1 MQSTI
6 EPGNISGTVT
16 APPSK
21 SVTQRAYAAALL
33 HNGRTIITNAG
44 ASDDEHAALGIIQ
57 QLGAKVIAQT
67 AGTIEIQSEG
77 VVPVSDHINCG
88 ESGLAARL
96 FTPIAALSDKPVS
109 ITGTGTLLS
118 RPMQM
123 FREFLPAL
131 NVDISGFNGC
141 LPITVKGPLQALPVR
156 INAEEG
162 SQFLSGLL
170 LAYGSIATA
179 PVVIEVEGLKS
190 KPYVDLTLDMM
201 RHFGKPVPYH
211 NYKKFDIDPS
221 FFSYPATVEIN
232 VEGDWS
238 SAAYLLVA
246 GAITGAVTVKNL
258 NVESRQADVA
268 ILKVLDSAGVELVHD
283 NDSVSVKKTRLRP
296 FEIDA
301 TDCPDLF
308 PILAILGAYCDG
320 ESYITGVHRLFN
332 KESNRA
338 ESISEMLEHFGVPF
352 SIEEDTLCVT
362 GVRKLQGT
370 VIDSYHDHRIVMA
383 AAVGALGAGGQVDIL
398 NSESVNKSYPDFFKD
413 LISCGGRCNFSTP

>member
-1 MQSTI
+1 MQATI
-6 EPGNISGTVT
+6 EPGSISGAIA

-21 SVTQRAYAAALL
+21 SVTQRAFAAALL
-33 HNGRTIITNAG
+33 HKGSSISTNAG
-44 ASDDEHAALGIIQ
+44 TSDDELAALRVVQ
-57 QLGAKVIAQT
+57 QLGAKIMAQT
-67 AGTIEIQSEG
+67 ARSIEITSNG
-77 VVPVSDHINCG
+77 VSPVTDTIDCG

-96 FTPIAALSDKPVS
+96 FTPIAALSDKPVTV
-109 ITGTGTLLS
+109 TGTGTLLS

-123 FREFLPAL
+123 FGEVLPAL
-131 NVDISGFNGC
+131 NVEISGFNGC

-170 LAYGSIATA
+170 MAYGSIATMA
-179 PVVIEVEGLKS
+179 VVIEVEGLKS
-190 KPYVDLTLDMM
+190 KPYIDLTLEMM
-201 RHFGKPVPYH
+201 RLFGKPIPYH

-221 FFSYPATVEIN
+221 FFSHPSVVAIN

-246 GAITGAVTVKNL
+246 GAIAGAVTVENI
-258 NVESRQADVA
+258 NVDSRQADVA
-268 ILKVLDSAGVELVHD
+268 ILKVLENTGAELLQGEG
-283 NDSVSVKKTRLRP
+283 SVSVKKSRLQP

-308 PILAILGAYCDG
+308 PVLAILAACCDG

-352 SIEEDTLCVT
+352 SIEEDTLCIT

-383 AAVGALGAGGQVDIL
+383 AAVGGLRASGRVDIL
-398 NSESVNKSYPDFFKD
+398 NAESVNKSYPGFFKD
-413 LISCGGRCNFSTP
+413 LISCGGRCNFSIA

>member
-1 MQSTI
+1 MQATI
-6 EPGNISGTVT
+6 EPGNIGGVIS

-21 SVTQRAYAAALL
+21 SVTQRAFAGALL
-33 HNGRTIITNAG
+33 HKGTTVITNAG
-44 ASDDEHAALGIIQ
+44 SSDDENAALHIIQ
-57 QLGAKVIAQT
+57 QLGAKIVAQ
-67 AGTIEIQSEG
+67 AEDIIEITSNG
-77 VVPVSDHINCG
+77 VLPVTDTINCG

-109 ITGTGTLLS
+109 ITGTGTLLA

-123 FREFLPAL
+123 FGEFLPAL
-131 NVDISGFNGC
+131 NIGISGFNGY
-141 LPITVKGPLQALPVR
+141 LPITVKGPLRALPVR
-156 INAEEG
+156 INAEES

-190 KPYVDLTLDMM
+190 KPYIDLTLEVM
-201 RHFGKPVPYH
+201 RHFGRPIPYH

-221 FFSYPATVEIN
+221 FFSYPTTVEIN

-258 NVESRQADVA
+258 NMDSVQADVA
-268 ILKVLDSAGVELVHD
+268 ILKVLGNAGVELVFSD
-283 NDSVSVKKTRLRP
+283 DSVSVQKTRLRA
-296 FEIDA
+296 FEFDA

-308 PILAILGAYCDG
+308 PVLAILAACCDG
-320 ESYITGVHRLFN
+320 ESYINGVHRLFN

-338 ESISEMLEHFGVPF
+338 ASISDMLENFGVPL
-352 SIEEDTLCVT
+352 SIEDDMLCVT
-362 GVRKLQGT
+362 GTRKLQGT

-383 AAVGALGAGGQVDIL
+383 AAIGALRASGPVDIL
-398 NSESVNKSYPDFFKD
+398 NAEAVNKSYPGFFRD
-413 LISCGGRCNFSTP
+413 LISCGGKCNFSAA